1 MYSRLVG
8 SRMRRSTVAPI
19 LLTIV
24 LVLAGCDSGTVAPAD
39 LTLDIANGSTL
50 KVALVVNGSKI
61 DDVAAGQSDH
71 VVATRLPALP
81 WNAQVLSPTGRE
93 LVRLTVHAGDVHRTD
108 QSTSGDAARVDL
120 SCGRIDLWSG
130 PPLLGPAPGSGTPGD
145 CAP

>member
-1 MYSRLVG
+1 M
-8 SRMRRSTVAPI
+8 
-19 LLTIV
+19 LTIAF
-24 LVLAGCDSGTVAPAD
+24 LLAGCDSGTIASAD
-39 LTLDIANGSTL
+39 MTLDIANGSTL
-50 KVALVVNGSKI
+50 TLALVVNGSKI

-71 VVATRLPALP
+71 LVATTLPALP

-93 LVRLTVHAGDVHRTD
+93 LLRLTVHAGDVHRTD
-108 QSTSGDAARVDL
+108 LATSGDAARADL